1 MSGTGSLL
9 IRNLQKPSD
18 YSKAV
23 MTQDELLRIAIANDA
38 NVAQA
43 RQGFQRGEVQA
54 LTPQQLKSPAELQA
68 DQALQERTALY
79 NLLRLFQYREA
90 SAVIAELTPD

>member
-1 MSGTGSLL
+1 MSGTGSLM

-68 DQALQERTALY
+68 DQALQERTCLLY
-79 NLLRLFQYREA
+79 TSPNPRDRTRSRMPS
-90 SAVIAELTPD
+90 SA

>member
-1 MSGTGSLL
+1 M

-38 NVAQA
+38 NISQA
-43 RQGFQRGEVQA
+43 RAGFQRGEVA
-54 LTPQQLKSPAELQA
+54 PLTPQELKSPAELQA
-68 DQALQERTALY
+68 DQALQEKIAMD
-79 NLLRLFQYREA
+79 NLHC
-90 SAVIAELTPD
+90 VI